1 MGLSMGMSK
10 VELWLRRLLAA
21 QVHQTNYVKLVHYV
35 STMQD
40 LLSTLTGD
48 AAHQDLHPSL
58 LQILKSMLG
67 RLSLWLTTQGQSAG
81 A

>member
-21 QVHQTNYVKLVHYV
+21 QVHQTNDVKLVHYV

-40 LLSTLTGD
+40 LLSKFD
-48 AAHQDLHPSL
+48 
-58 LQILKSMLG
+58 
-67 RLSLWLTTQGQSAG
+67 R
-81 A
+81 